1 MLKFCVIM
9 ILIMSNGVR
18 HVFQSYWI
26 SLIFDTS
33 EKQERK
39 KAKVVGL
46 FEGAGG
52 GTFSNAFV
60 VISMDIT

>member
-52 GTFSNAFV
+52 GGGGEELLV
-60 VISMDIT
+60 MPLW